1 MFAPIN
7 SLCFRVLRMVYRYTY
22 NKVRRIS
29 QLNFQSQEKIFKLDF
44 KTFIKSPF
52 TYIFFILLTMLIVI
66 GRYIITSKD
75 NEIKVQQKKIDD
87 CDDERKADKKLMQD
101 ILFQKQLNDKL
112 NGE

>member
-1 MFAPIN
+1 MEN
-7 SLCFRVLRMVYRYTY
+7 
-22 NKVRRIS
+22 
-29 QLNFQSQEKIFKLDF
+29 IFKLDF

>member
-1 MFAPIN
+1 MEN
-7 SLCFRVLRMVYRYTY
+7 
-22 NKVRRIS
+22 
-29 QLNFQSQEKIFKLDF
+29 IFKLDF

-52 TYIFFILLTMLIVI
+52 TYIFFVLLTVLIFI

-75 NEIKVQQKKIDD
+75 SEIKTQQQKIDD

-101 ILFQKQLNDKL
+101 ILFQKELNDKL

>member
-1 MFAPIN
+1 M
-7 SLCFRVLRMVYRYTY
+7 
-22 NKVRRIS
+22 
-29 QLNFQSQEKIFKLDF
+29 EKIFKLDF
-44 KTFIKSPF
+44 KTFLKSPF
-52 TYIFFILLTMLIVI
+52 TYIFFVLLTILIFI

>member
-1 MFAPIN
+1 M
-7 SLCFRVLRMVYRYTY
+7 
-22 NKVRRIS
+22 
-29 QLNFQSQEKIFKLDF
+29 EKIFKLDF

-52 TYIFFILLTMLIVI
+52 TYIFFVLLTILIFV

-75 NEIKVQQKKIDD
+75 NEIKIQQKKIDD

>member
-1 MFAPIN
+1 MEN
-7 SLCFRVLRMVYRYTY
+7 
-22 NKVRRIS
+22 
-29 QLNFQSQEKIFKLDF
+29 IFKLDF
-44 KTFIKSPF
+44 KTFLKSPF
-52 TYIFFILLTMLIVI
+52 TYIFFVLLTILIFI

-75 NEIKVQQKKIDD
+75 NEIKIQQKKIDD

>member
-1 MFAPIN
+1 MEN
-7 SLCFRVLRMVYRYTY
+7 
-22 NKVRRIS
+22 
-29 QLNFQSQEKIFKLDF
+29 IFKLDF

-52 TYIFFILLTMLIVI
+52 TYIFFVLLTILIFI

-75 NEIKVQQKKIDD
+75 NEIKIQQKKIDD

-101 ILFQKQLNDKL
+101 ILFQKDLNDKL

>member
-1 MFAPIN
+1 MEN
-7 SLCFRVLRMVYRYTY
+7 
-22 NKVRRIS
+22 
-29 QLNFQSQEKIFKLDF
+29 IFKLDF

-52 TYIFFILLTMLIVI
+52 TYIFFVLLTILIFV

-87 CDDERKADKKLMQD
+87 CDDERKQDKKLMQD
-101 ILFQKQLNDKL
+101 ILFQKELNKKL

>member
-1 MFAPIN
+1 MEN
-7 SLCFRVLRMVYRYTY
+7 
-22 NKVRRIS
+22 
-29 QLNFQSQEKIFKLDF
+29 IFKLDF
-44 KTFIKSPF
+44 KTFLKSPF
-52 TYIFFILLTMLIVI
+52 TYIFFVLLTILIFV

-75 NEIKVQQKKIDD
+75 NEIKIQQKKIDD